1 MHRFHVFI
9 ICFALS
15 LWGLPVLAQWSGSA
29 DLYNDACYGNVYRN
43 TVEEFLKPE

>member
-1 MHRFHVFI
+1 MHGIRGIFL
-9 ICFALS
+9 CLALS